1 MTNNNLIVKNLTMSY
16 NDINVL
22 EDINFQISKGD
33 FVAVLGKSGAGK
45 STLLKCINKLL
56 IPKEGEVLINGH
68 NILEQKGKILQ
79 NTRKKISFIFQDY
92 NILDNLY
99 TIDNVLTPFL
109 ANKNFISS
117 LLNNYTKEEY
127 NLAIKYLE
135 KVGLIEEAYRK
146 SKYLSGGQKQRVAI
160 AKAICQKPEI
170 LLADEPVSNLDQKNT
185 EDIMQLFAK
194 LNEKKNITILINLHD
209 VTLAKK
215 YSKKIIGLKN
225 GKILF
230 YKDTESVTDE
240 ELNQLYN

>member
-1 MTNNNLIVKNLTMSY
+1 MTNYNLIVKNLTMSY
-16 NDINVL
+16 NDKDVL
-22 EDINFQISKGD
+22 DDISFQIEKGD

-56 IPKEGEVLINGH
+56 ISRKGEILING
-68 NILEQKGKILQ
+68 NDILKEKGKTLQ

-109 ANKNFISS
+109 ANKNFFSS

-127 NLAIKYLE
+127 SLAIKYLG
-135 KVGLIEEAYRK
+135 KVGLIDEAYRK

-185 EDIMQLFAK
+185 EDIMNLFAT
-194 LNEKKNITILINLHD
+194 LNKKKNITILMNLHD
-209 VTLAKK
+209 VDLAKK
-215 YSKKIIGLKN
+215 YSKKILGIKN

-230 YKDTESVTDE
+230 YKKTECVTDE
-240 ELNQLYN
+240 ELIQLYN